1 MDQNDNRPV
10 FRQEAFSGRVLEGAV
25 PGEAGGL
32 RRAWGA
38 LSPSEGP
45 GGLQQVFQWSF
56 RASKNKQAD
65 SPGVGTLQSLPV
77 SV

>member
-45 GGLQQVFQWSF
+45 GRLSKTFSGPSERPKVSKRSLQ
-56 RASKNKQAD
+56 
-65 SPGVGTLQSLPV
+65 G
-77 SV
+77 

>member
-25 PGEAGGL
+25 PGEAGRL
-32 RRAWGA
+32 RQAWGA

-45 GGLQQVFQWSF
+45 G
-56 RASKNKQAD
+56 D
-65 SPGVGTLQSLPV
+65 SARLSVVLQSV
-77 SV
+77 QK